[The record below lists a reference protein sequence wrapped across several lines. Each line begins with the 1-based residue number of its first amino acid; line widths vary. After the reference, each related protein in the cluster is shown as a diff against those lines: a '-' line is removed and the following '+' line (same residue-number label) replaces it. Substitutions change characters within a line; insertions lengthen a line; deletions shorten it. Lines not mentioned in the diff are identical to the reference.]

1 MGTLLVSFI
10 VSFLGCILILQFGK
24 SNGAILDENEGPQ
37 KVHIGKV
44 PRVGGLAIWVALI
57 ATGFYFFFK
66 SGNFAELMW
75 KLLLSSLPFFLIG
88 ILEDITKA
96 IRAQYRFFIMLC
108 AAVLPFYLMDARLIR
123 SSISILDQLLSFWP
137 ASFIITIIAI
147 AGFANAIN
155 IIDGL
160 NGLSGV
166 ISILI
171 IGGIAYVAFKVGD
184 LNILIISFAVAGA
197 ILGFLIFNYPG
208 GIIFLG
214 DGGAYL
220 IGSIIA
226 ILSILIVLRNK
237 DISPWFPAML
247 LIYPIWETIF
257 SIYRRRFKK
266 KKSALKADNLH
277 LHTLILKRVVKGATN
292 SNNSRVVIKQNSL
305 ASIYIWAFASW
316 PIIWA
321 VIFWNKTIMLAAG
334 VVLFVVFYLMLYR
347 CLVKFRAPRWIFIKR
362 IF

>member
-1 MGTLLVSFI
+1 MATLIVSFFVSFI
-10 VSFLGCILILQFGK
+10 TCFLIIQYGK
-24 SNGAILDENEGPQ
+24 HKRVILDENEGPQ
-37 KVHIGKV
+37 KVHAGAV
-44 PRVGGLAIWVALI
+44 PRVGGLAIWVALL
-57 ATGFYFFFK
+57 AVGFYFFFK
-66 SGNFAELMW
+66 PGNFAEPMW
-75 KLLLSSLPFFLIG
+75 RLILSSLPFFLIG

-96 IRAQYRFFIMLC
+96 IRAQYRFLIMLC

-123 SSISILDQLLSFWP
+123 SSISVLDQLLSFWP

-197 ILGFLIFNYPG
+197 ILGFLVFNYPG

-237 DISPWFPAML
+237 DISPWFPAVL
-247 LIYPIWETIF
+247 LIYPICETIF

-277 LHTLILKRVVKGATN
+277 LHTLILKRVARGATN

-321 VIFWNKTIMLAAG
+321 VIFWNKTIMLAVG
-334 VVLFVVFYLMLYR
+334 VVLFVLSYLMLYR
-347 CLVKFRAPRWIFIKR
+347 CLVKFRVPKWVFIKR

>member
-1 MGTLLVSFI
+1 MGTFIFSFI
-10 VSFLGCILILQFGK
+10 VSFIICIVIIQFGK
-24 SNGAILDENEGPQ
+24 RNGYVLDENNGPQ
-37 KVHIGKV
+37 KVHDGKV
-44 PRVGGLAIWVALI
+44 PRIGGLAIWVALLAI
-57 ATGFYFFFK
+57 GFYFFFK
-66 SGNFAELMW
+66 TGNFAGLMW
-75 KLLLSSLPFFLIG
+75 RLILSSFPFFLIG

-96 IRAQYRFFIMLC
+96 IRAEYRLSIMLC
-108 AAVLPFYLMDARLIR
+108 LAVLPFYLLDAKLIR
-123 SSISILDQLLSFWP
+123 ASIPLLDELLSFWP
-137 ASFIITIIAI
+137 VSLIITIIAI

-155 IIDGL
+155 LIDGL
-160 NGLSGV
+160 NGLSGM

-171 IGGIAYVAFKVGD
+171 IGGIAYIAFKVDD
-184 LNILIISFAVAGA
+184 LNMLIISFAVLGA
-197 ILGFLIFNYPG
+197 ILGFLVFNYPG
-208 GIIFLG
+208 GLIFLG

-220 IGSIIA
+220 IGSVIA
-226 ILSILIVLRNK
+226 ILSILIVARNK

-277 LHTLILKRVVKGATN
+277 LHTLILKRVVRGATN

-305 ASIYIWAFASW
+305 ASIYVWAFASW

-347 CLVKFRAPRWIFIKR
+347 CLVKFRAPRWIFI
-362 IF
+362 

>member
-1 MGTLLVSFI
+1 MNTFIFSFLVSFI
-10 VSFLGCILILQFGK
+10 ICFLIIQLSKNF
-24 SNGAILDENEGPQ
+24 SAVLDEKKGPQ
-37 KVHIGKV
+37 KVHEQNV
-44 PRVGGLAIWVALI
+44 PRVGGLAIWAALI

-66 SGNFAELMW
+66 TGNFAELMW

-88 ILEDITKA
+88 ILEDITKS

-108 AAVLPFYLMDARLIR
+108 AAILPFYLMDARLIR
-123 SSISILDQLLSFWP
+123 SSISVLDQLLSFRP

-160 NGLSGV
+160 NGVSGV

-171 IGGIAYVAFKVGD
+171 MGGIAYIAFKVGD
-184 LNILIISFAVAGA
+184 LQILIISFAVVGA
-197 ILGFLIFNYPG
+197 ILGFLVFNYPG

-220 IGSIIA
+220 IGSLIA

-277 LHTLILKRVVKGATN
+277 LHTLILKRVVRGATN

-321 VIFWNKTIMLAAG
+321 VIFWNKTFLLAVS
-334 VVLFVVFYLMLYR
+334 VVLFVLFYLMLYR
-347 CLVKFRAPRWIFIKR
+347 CLVKFRVPKWMFIKK